1 MPEEKSKYPIAD
13 MGDDFQPDA
22 MEDFDKRVASG
33 EFDKLSIEEIRR
45 VYVNE
50 EIDYVHQREE
60 LEMLEAQE
68 AQERRE
74 AEESDQDD

>member
-68 AQERRE
+68 RRE